1 MSEQTIDLKKLERKV
16 WTSFF
21 EDGIW
26 DIYLGTLLGAMA
38 FGVLLKDVGVP
49 ESTQMIV
56 YLVLITMAILFLWA
70 GKRYITA
77 PRIGHVVYGPKG
89 KTRKTKTTIIL
100 AVSVL
105 VGLVAFVIA
114 GLSAKGSLP
123 QSLPVDL
130 LLPAIWVGNM
140 IIVFSL
146 AAYFLHFN
154 RLYLIGVMFAIAVP
168 LDIVLTTLTHQD
180 LTPVAFGVPALVI
193 LVTGILVLARFL
205 RKYPIPNN
213 DVSNSEVQD
222 EQIHQ
227 H

>member
-1 MSEQTIDLKKLERKV
+1 MEQQIDLKKLERKV

-26 DIYLGTLLGAMA
+26 DIYLGMLLGAMA
-38 FGVLLKDVGVP
+38 FGVLLNDVGAP

-56 YLVLITMAILFLWA
+56 YLVFIGIAVLFLWA

-89 KTRKTKTTIIL
+89 KARKTKATIIL

-105 VGLVAFVIA
+105 VGLMAFVIA
-114 GLSAKGSLP
+114 GLSAKGNLP
-123 QSLPVDL
+123 ESLPVDL

-146 AAYFLHFN
+146 AAYFLRFN
-154 RLYLIGVMFAIAVP
+154 RLYLIGAMFAIAVP
-168 LDIVLTTLTHQD
+168 LDILLTTLTHRD

-193 LVTGILVLARFL
+193 LVVGVLVLARFL
-205 RKYPIPNN
+205 QKYPIPKREA
-213 DVSNSEVQD
+213 SNSEVQD

>member
-1 MSEQTIDLKKLERKV
+1 MEEQIDLKKLERKV

-26 DIYLGTLLGAMA
+26 DIYLGMLLGAMA
-38 FGVLLKDVGVP
+38 FGVLLGDVGVR

-56 YLVLITMAILFLWA
+56 YLLFMCAAILFLWA

-77 PRIGHVVYGPKG
+77 PRIGRVVYGPKG
-89 KTRKTKTTIIL
+89 KARKAKTTIIL

-114 GLSAKGSLP
+114 GLSAKGDLP
-123 QSLPVDL
+123 QSLPVEL
-130 LLPAIWVGNM
+130 LIPGIWVGNM

-146 AAYFLHFN
+146 AAYFLHYN

-168 LDIVLTTLTHQD
+168 LDIVLMELTNRD
-180 LTPVAFGVPALVI
+180 LTPVAFGVPALII
-193 LVTGILVLARFL
+193 LIVGVFVLARFL
-205 RKYPIPNN
+205 RKYPKPT
-213 DVSNSEVQD
+213 E
-222 EQIHQ
+222 EAT
-227 H
+227 